1 MNGFEG
7 DSVSYCV
14 HHNWEWVVEE
24 AMRNARDICAGQT
37 VTKAARSRELPHV

>member
-24 AMRNARDICAGQT
+24 AMRGICASKT
-37 VTKAARSRELPHV
+37 VTKAARSRESPHV